1 MNSNQFSTQWNSV
14 QGQAKSKWGKL
25 TDEDIRAIAGD
36 RDQLIDKVQQRY
48 GFAKAEAEHQVTDW
62 ITKLGEGSGK
72 QGGMSA
78 KQGDMPAK
86 PGGAQARQSDPQ
98 AKYGDTPAKP
108 GTAPRS

>member
-25 TDEDIRAIAGD
+25 TDEDIRAVAGD

-62 ITKLGEGSGK
+62 ITKLGEASGK
-72 QGGMSA
+72 PGEML
-78 KQGDMPAK
+78 AK
-86 PGGAQARQSDPQ
+86 PGGAQA
-98 AKYGDTPAKP
+98 KLGDTATKP
-108 GTAPRS
+108 GAAPRS